1 MDQTTEILHTTTA
14 IVVDYLEDSFVCG
27 YKVSL
32 ECLVR
37 LYCTIHQT
45 YVFEE
50 VKRTKSF
57 DDMYDVGNLL
67 MLGVHHAIA
76 LTVRRPET
84 ATLMIEDNLKNMY
97 RMFAIES
104 KVNQVLDINSLYLSW
119 LLIKERKKD
128 FERKIVML
136 QLIMSEGRM
145 FLKGFTHY
153 LLEVDFDVTEFAD
166 YPEGRKFFL
175 EDMIAEK
182 LFEPFLNFDL
192 SPIAE
197 NEDFLDSIFIWEYYK
212 GDIDSVEYLVLKMIM
227 ILRLYSQVIALIR
240 DIIDVVRLSYG
251 EPTTRNISKI
261 IHDYMVKMCIRISQ
275 TIKKNRFEFF
285 VSKVKKTSPK
295 TVELVRDT
303 LIEILTQMQLLGQE
317 TTFVGA
323 IIQQAIKESVDIS
336 MNRVLTSSF
345 VAKLEVNGVNKLHKD
360 FNEDIERNI
369 KIFKEVTFG
378 KSN

>member
-1 MDQTTEILHTTTA
+1 MTS
-14 IVVDYLEDSFVCG
+14 IVVDYLEDSFVFG
-27 YKVSL
+27 YRVSL

-37 LYCTIHQT
+37 LYCTVHQT

-84 ATLMIEDNLKNMY
+84 ATLMIEDNIKNMY

-128 FERKIVML
+128 FDRKIVML

-145 FLKGFTHY
+145 FLKGFTNY
-153 LLEVDFDVTEFAD
+153 LLEIDFDVTEFAD
-166 YPEGRKFFL
+166 YPDGHKFFL

-182 LFEPFLNFDL
+182 LFDSFLNMDL

-212 GDIDSVEYLVLKMIM
+212 GEVDSTEYLILKMIM
-227 ILRLYSQVIALIR
+227 ILRLYIQVISLIR

-251 EPTTRNISKI
+251 EPTSRNIAKI
-261 IHDYMVKMCIRISQ
+261 IHDYMAKMVIRINQ
-275 TIKKNRFEFF
+275 TIKKNRFEYF
-285 VSKVKKTSPK
+285 VAKLKKSSPK
-295 TVELVRDT
+295 TVDLVRDT
-303 LIEILTQMQLLGQE
+303 LVEILTQMQLLGQE

-323 IIQQAIKESVDIS
+323 IIQQAVKENVDIT

-345 VAKLEVNGVNKLHKD
+345 VAKLEVNGVSKLHKD
-360 FNEDIERNI
+360 FHEDMEKSI
-369 KIFKEVTFG
+369 KFFKEVTFG
-378 KSN
+378 KTN

>member
-1 MDQTTEILHTTTA
+1 MDQTTEVLNLTSS
-14 IVVDYLEDSFVCG
+14 IVIDFLEDSFVFG
-27 YKVSL
+27 YQVSL

-50 VKRTKSF
+50 IKRTKSY
-57 DDMYDVGNLL
+57 DDIYDVGNLL

-76 LTVRRPET
+76 LMVRRPDT
-84 ATLMIEDNLKNMY
+84 ASLMIEDNLKSMY
-97 RMFAIES
+97 KMFAVES
-104 KVNQVLDINSLYLSW
+104 KVNQILDINSLYLSW

-145 FLKGFTHY
+145 FLKGFTNY
-153 LLEVDFDVTEFAD
+153 LLEVDFDASDFAD
-166 YPEGRKFFL
+166 YPEGHKFFL

-182 LFEPFLNFDL
+182 LFDPFLNLDL
-192 SPIAE
+192 SPVGE

-212 GDIDSVEYLVLKMIM
+212 GNVESIEYLVLKMIM
-227 ILRLYSQVIALIR
+227 ILRLYSQTIGLIR

-251 EPTTRNISKI
+251 EPTMRNISKI
-261 IHDYMVKMCIRISQ
+261 IHDYMVKMCIRIIQ
-275 TIKKNRFEFF
+275 TIRKNRFEVF
-285 VSKVKKTSPK
+285 VAKVKKSNPK
-295 TVELVRDT
+295 TVDYVRDT
-303 LIEILTQMQLLGQE
+303 LVEILTQMQLLGQE

-323 IIQQAIKESVDIS
+323 IIQQAIKDNVDIT
-336 MNRVLTSSF
+336 MNRVLNSTF
-345 VAKLEVNGVNKLHKD
+345 IAKLETGVVSKLPREFHEELEKT
-360 FNEDIERNI
+360 I

-378 KSN
+378 KS

>member
-1 MDQTTEILHTTTA
+1 LDQTTEILNSTSS
-14 IVVDYLEDSFVCG
+14 IVIDYLEDSFAFG
-27 YKVSL
+27 YQVSL

-50 VKRTKSF
+50 VKRTKSY
-57 DDMYDVGNLL
+57 DDIYDVGNLL

-76 LTVRRPET
+76 LTVRRPDT
-84 ATLMIEDNLKNMY
+84 STLMIEDNLKNMY
-97 RMFAIES
+97 KMFAIES
-104 KVNQVLDINSLYLSW
+104 KVNQILDINSLYLSW

-128 FERKIVML
+128 FERKIIML

-145 FLKGFTHY
+145 FLKGFTNY
-153 LLEVDFDVTEFAD
+153 LLEVDFDVTDFAD
-166 YPEGRKFFL
+166 YPDTRKFFL

-182 LFEPFLNFDL
+182 LFDQFLNLDL

-197 NEDFLDSIFIWEYYK
+197 NEDFLDSIFIWEYYT
-212 GDIDSVEYLVLKMIM
+212 GDVDSIEYLVLKMIM
-227 ILRLYSQVIALIR
+227 ILRLYSQTISLIR
-240 DIIDVVRLSYG
+240 DIIDLVRLSYG

-261 IHDYMVKMCIRISQ
+261 IHDYMVKLCIRIIQ

-285 VSKVKKTSPK
+285 CSRFKKSSPK
-295 TVELVRDT
+295 TVDLVRDT
-303 LIEILTQMQLLGQE
+303 LIEILSQMELLGQE
-317 TTFVGA
+317 TTFFGA
-323 IIQQAIKESVDIS
+323 IIQQAIKENVDIT

-345 VAKLEVNGVNKLHKD
+345 IAKLEVNGVNKLQRD
-360 FNEDIERNI
+360 FHDDMEKNI

-378 KSN
+378 KS